1 MSDESTEKTDKIY
14 VGTIDKFN
22 TALAMEG
29 YKKNHNYCDSITIC
43 IYTMCPPSK
52 RPLCSRKNILTIFDQ
67 LKGLESYQQ
76 DIFRIRYYP
85 LFKNYQRRCFLY
97 ALIFHTSRFIV
108 TVGSI
113 TVPALLALQSTTD
126 PRITWIVWTISLAVT
141 IFNGVL
147 TLFKIDKKY
156 YFLHTTKELL
166 ESEGWQYIALTG
178 KYSKLRDS
186 EHMLNTHQAQF
197 THFCLAIERIKMR
210 QVEEEYYKA
219 QETNTGTSAPNT
231 SQPKTTAAAPVVQ
244 QPQPAIMNDM
254 YNSALLKGSSAS
266 PSSQTEEMKQWVN
279 SIVDPSNSGTQR
291 NRQHVVALQRQIDEL
306 KASIDS

>member
-1 MSDESTEKTDKIY
+1 MSDGEIEKKDKLY
-14 VGTIDKFN
+14 VGAIEKFN

-29 YKKNHNYCDSITIC
+29 YKKDHNCCDSITIC
-43 IYTMCPPSK
+43 INTICSSSK
-52 RPLCSRKNILTIFDQ
+52 RSICGRQNILTIFDQ
-67 LKGLESYQQ
+67 LKGLEPYQQ

-85 LFKNYQRRCFLY
+85 LFKNYQGRCFFY

-126 PRITWIVWTISLAVT
+126 SRITWIVWTISLAVT

-178 KYSKLRDS
+178 KYSKSRDP
-186 EHMLNTHQAQF
+186 EYGINNHQTQF

-219 QETNTGTSAPNT
+219 QETNTGTSAPNS
-231 SQPKTTAAAPVVQ
+231 SQPKTVVAAPVVQ
-244 QPQPAIMNDM
+244 QPPAIMNDM

-279 SIVDPSNSGTQR
+279 SIVEPSNSGSQR
-291 NRQHVVALQRQIDEL
+291 NRQHLVALQRQIDEL
-306 KASIDS
+306 KATIDS

>member
-1 MSDESTEKTDKIY
+1 MDDEGIEKTDKIY
-14 VGTIDKFN
+14 VGAIQQFN

-29 YKKNHNYCDSITIC
+29 YKKNHNCCDSITIC
-43 IYTMCPPSK
+43 IQTICP
-52 RPLCSRKNILTIFDQ
+52 RPLCGKKNILTIFDQ
-67 LKGLESYQQ
+67 LKGLEPYQK

-85 LFKNYQRRCFLY
+85 LFKNYQSRCFFY
-97 ALIFHTSRFIV
+97 ALIFHSSRFIV

-126 PRITWIVWTISLAVT
+126 RHITWIVWTISLAVT
-141 IFNGVL
+141 IFNGIL

-186 EHMLNTHQAQF
+186 ENIPNSHETQF
-197 THFCLAIERIKMR
+197 TQFCLAIERIKMR

-219 QETNTGTSAPNT
+219 QETNTGTSSPNS
-231 SQPKTTAAAPVVQ
+231 SQPKTAAAPQAQ
-244 QPQPAIMNDM
+244 QPPIMNDM
-254 YNSALLKGSSAS
+254 YNSSLLKGSSAS
-266 PSSQTEEMKQWVN
+266 PSNQTEEMKQWVN
-279 SIVDPSNSGTQR
+279 SIVDPALGASANR
-291 NRQHVVALQRQIDEL
+291 NRQHLVTLQRQIDEL
-306 KASIDS
+306 KASIEP